1 MRERNNLFVVISVGD
16 PNFGLRRCLG
26 ELTQTGCVVV
36 AVTLQPYCDRNYVG
50 SEGPG
55 VCHGRTICG
64 WLLWRKNEA
73 DLSAQCAQAKNEA
86 WFSRSHE
93 YSGWTFSPDPPPSKE
108 ADAAFRVIEAL
119 SGRRSFER
127 LRTEGMRR
135 GRGPLRLVSRPA
147 PAHKPTQSAKI
158 GFSISRRVGNAV
170 QRNRIRR
177 RIRAILR
184 DISRDNPSILP
195 PGDYLFRVTSKIEHW
210 SPAQLR
216 NTVTEVLCSGPERP
230 GQRRQQERE
239 SESAVSGAGS

>member
-1 MRERNNLFVVISVGD
+1 M
-16 PNFGLRRCLG
+16 
-26 ELTQTGCVVV
+26 
-36 AVTLQPYCDRNYVG
+36 
-50 SEGPG
+50 
-55 VCHGRTICG
+55 CHGRTICG
-64 WLLWRKNEA
+64 WLLWRNNEA

-86 WFSRSHE
+86 WFSQSHE
-93 YSGWTFSPDPPPSKE
+93 YSGWTFSPGPPPAKE

-147 PAHKPTQSAKI
+147 PAHKPTQSARI
-158 GFSISRRVGNAV
+158 GFAISRKVGNAV

-210 SPAQLR
+210 SPTQLR
-216 NTVTEVLCSGPERP
+216 NTVTEVLCSGTERP
-230 GQRRQQERE
+230 GDRREQERKTG
-239 SESAVSGAGS
+239 STVLGAGS

>member
-1 MRERNNLFVVISVGD
+1 M
-16 PNFGLRRCLG
+16 
-26 ELTQTGCVVV
+26 
-36 AVTLQPYCDRNYVG
+36 
-50 SEGPG
+50 
-55 VCHGRTICG
+55 CHGRTICG
-64 WLLWRKNEA
+64 WLLWRNNEA

-86 WFSRSHE
+86 WFSQSHE
-93 YSGWTFSPDPPPSKE
+93 YSGWTFSPGPPPAKE

-147 PAHKPTQSAKI
+147 PAHKPTQSARI
-158 GFSISRRVGNAV
+158 GFAISRKVGNAV

-210 SPAQLR
+210 SSTQLR
-216 NTVTEVLCSGPERP
+216 NTVTEVLCSGTERP
-230 GQRRQQERE
+230 GDRREQERKTG
-239 SESAVSGAGS
+239 SAVLGAGS